1 MRGEYWHAAFWL
13 LVVGSWVFG
22 VAYGRWGGGG
32 EFFVDLSQAVRVP
45 SPLELG
51 AWWQPLV
58 YFAFTVL
65 ATFVLAQLFFGVGA
79 AVFLF
84 SRGIYDSVLITQLEQ
99 MVGGWSFPNI
109 PANEFW
115 VVLFIVL
122 ILAMNL
128 PLCLWAAHLGTR
140 RAINMWYRLRGRP
153 LKPEVSAGPVPTLL
167 LILAAS
173 VAAGLVGALIISY
186 TQAF

>member
-13 LVVGSWVFG
+13 LVIGSWVLG
-22 VAYGRWGGGG
+22 VAYGRWGGDGG
-32 EFFVDLSQAVRVP
+32 FFVDLSQAVRVP
-45 SPLELG
+45 SPLELSE
-51 AWWQPLV
+51 WWQPLA
-58 YFAFTVL
+58 YFTLTVL

-84 SRGIYDSVLITQLEQ
+84 SRGVYDGKLIVLLEQ
-99 MVGGWSFPNI
+99 TVGGWSFPNI

-115 VVLFIVL
+115 MVLFIVL
-122 ILAMNL
+122 ILTVNL

-140 RAINMWYRLRGRP
+140 RATYMWYRLRGKP
-153 LKPEVSAGPVPTLL
+153 LKPEVGAGPMTTLL

-173 VAAGLVGALIISY
+173 VAAGLVGAFLISY
-186 TQAF
+186 T